1 MPRKTRIEIEGG
13 LYHVITRGNG
23 RQDIFHSREDHDKFL
38 QLLIAQKYKLPFY
51 LYAYCLMTNHLH
63 LLIERRE
70 DDIGRIMQRVLTG
83 YTQYYNRRYKKVGHV
98 LQGRYRSVLC
108 QSDKYLTT
116 LMRYIHLNPVKAR
129 MVATASDHPFSSHRA
144 YLGLDPAG
152 PLDVDPVLRHFGVR
166 KAVARRRFAAFVDGP
181 DGAGDIGAMLE
192 RRSGFLG
199 DDEFVD
205 AAIHRLGEHVPKGTR
220 GPKPPDLDGEA
231 LMAAVE
237 AATGIRAD
245 VICGRGKAARVTHA
259 KETLVLCGHRLGAN
273 MAELA
278 RLTGLNISTVSR
290 RLENASAA
298 HAGSEERRGMA
309 EEVMESYRIRRIATS
324 QD

>member
-23 RQDIFHSREDHDKFL
+23 RQDIFHSREDHDKFI
-38 QLLIAQKYKLPFY
+38 QLLIAQKHKLPFY

-63 LLIERRE
+63 LLIERRG
-70 DDIGRIMQRVLTG
+70 DDIGRIMQRVLTA

-98 LQGRYRSVLC
+98 LQGRYKSVLC

-116 LMRYIHLNPVKAR
+116 LVRYIHLNPVKAK
-129 MVATASDHPFSSHRA
+129 MVATASDHPYSSHRA
-144 YLGLDPAG
+144 YMGLDPAG

-181 DGAGDIGAMLE
+181 DDAGDIGAMLE
-192 RRSGFLG
+192 GQGVILG

-205 AAIHRLGEHVPKGTR
+205 SAIHRLGEHVPKGTR
-220 GPKPPDLDGEA
+220 KPKPPDLDGRA
-231 LMAAVE
+231 LLAAVE
-237 AATGIRAD
+237 AATGIPAGE
-245 VICGRGKAARVTHA
+245 ICGRGKALRITQA
-259 KETLVLCGHRLGAN
+259 KETLILCGHRLGAN

-278 RLTGLNISTVSR
+278 RLTGLDISTVTR
-290 RLENASAA
+290 RFEAAMTA
-298 HAGSEERRGMA
+298 HAASEERRGLS
-309 EEVMESYRIRRIATS
+309 ERVMESYKTERIATS
-324 QD
+324 QV